1 MFQASAFDLGYEV
14 LEERFSQPDVGIEEE
29 DQVSLRAVAS
39 EVSATRDGRLAVEN
53 LGGRV
58 LGDADGRVAGA
69 GVDDDD
75 LIGSQA
81 LALYVREQL
90 T

>member
-1 MFQASAFDLGYEV
+1 
-14 LEERFSQPDVGIEEE
+14 
-29 DQVSLRAVAS
+29 
-39 EVSATRDGRLAVEN
+39 
-53 LGGRV
+53 V
-58 LGDADGRVAGA
+58 LGDADGRIAGA

-81 LALYVREQL
+81 LALYIREQL